1 VALLDRLDAHAVS
14 VERVTVHTADL
25 DDVFFALT
33 GHSHKG
39 PDEGSDEG
47 SDEGEDNRS

>member
-1 VALLDRLDAHAVS
+1 MALLDRLDAHAVS

-33 GHSHKG
+33 GRSHKG
-39 PDEGSDEG
+39 PNNGPNEEPHEG
-47 SDEGEDNRS
+47 